1 MYQVSLS
8 TDKELFTPEKQI
20 TEKKNCSEMF
30 QASQVS
36 QQLLFCIFT
45 NQFYLLWISSMP
57 STANKNQWDH
67 LYHLNKQ
74 TAQPLGKGI

>member
-36 QQLLFCIFT
+36 QQLLFRIFT
-45 NQFYLLWISSMP
+45 NQFYLL
-57 STANKNQWDH
+57 
-67 LYHLNKQ
+67 
-74 TAQPLGKGI
+74 